1 VRTLIA
7 GLTTRAVAESA
18 VRGGFDVVTVDYF
31 GDLDQKRLCPNV
43 SLRERGL
50 PYSAEGLL
58 GLAVEIPADALVY
71 VGGLENHPGA
81 VARLARGRRLL
92 GNAPETLARVRDP
105 RRLLAF
111 LAGRGFQVPGSL
123 EPEGGAPAASADG
136 RWLVK
141 PAAGGGGRGIRPW
154 RGEPVRSGRIV
165 QERIVGRPASA
176 SFAADGRESVLLH
189 WSEQLPGP
197 GGFRYG
203 GNLVPLDAPPAAR
216 EEVSRIAADLTAE
229 FGLVGLNGVDFVL
242 RDGRP
247 VVLEVNPRYSASME
261 LIEQL
266 LGASLFGLH
275 VAACGGDLD
284 PARRASRAP
293 PAPDEERWRG
303 KRIVYATATVEVTHS
318 AVWIERGVRDV
329 PSPGDLVRRGQP
341 ICTVLASGASRPL
354 CLARLQREAAVILAE
369 CGPARR

>member
-1 VRTLIA
+1 MRTLIA

-31 GDLDQKRLCPNV
+31 GDLDQKRLCWNV

-50 PYSAEGLL
+50 SYSADGLVD
-58 GLAVEIPADALVY
+58 LAAGIPADALVY

-81 VARLARGRRLL
+81 VAQLAQGRRLL
-92 GNAPETLARVRDP
+92 GNVPDTLARVRDP

-111 LAGRGFQVPGSL
+111 LAGRGFQMPRSL
-123 EPEGGAPAASADG
+123 EPEIGAADASGDG

-141 PAAGGGGRGIRPW
+141 PAAGGGGRGIKPW
-154 RGEPVRSGRIV
+154 RGEPVRADRIV
-165 QERIVGRPASA
+165 QERVVGRPASA

-216 EEVSRIAADLTAE
+216 EEIGRIAAALTAE

-261 LIEQL
+261 LIEQV

-284 PARRASRAP
+284 PARRARCAL
-293 PAPDEERWRG
+293 PAPGREPWRG
-303 KRIVYATATVEVTHS
+303 KRIVYATATVEITHS
-318 AVWIERGVRDV
+318 TAWIERGVRDV
-329 PSPGDLVRRGQP
+329 PSPGDVVRRGQP

-354 CLARLQREAAVILAE
+354 CLARLERAAAAILAE
-369 CGPARR
+369 CPARR